1 MARNIRELALLEGA
15 NTASAGS
22 AVSVE
27 NQKGWTFLVVATGV
41 TTGATVQ
48 IQAKVNG
55 EWQAIHEE
63 VVTASGTS
71 DPIRD
76 EHGHYHSLRAEITS
90 YTDGTYDVEAV
101 GTNIQKA

>member
-1 MARNIRELALLEGA
+1 MRNIKQFALLEGA
-15 NTASAGS
+15 TTAAAGS

-41 TTGATVQ
+41 TTGATVE

-55 EWQAIHEE
+55 EWKAIHEE
-63 VVTASGTS
+63 AVTATGTS

-76 EHGHYHSLRAEITS
+76 EHGHYEFLRAEITS
-90 YTDGTYDVEAV
+90 YTDGTYDVEAA
-101 GTNIQKA
+101 GTNLKQV